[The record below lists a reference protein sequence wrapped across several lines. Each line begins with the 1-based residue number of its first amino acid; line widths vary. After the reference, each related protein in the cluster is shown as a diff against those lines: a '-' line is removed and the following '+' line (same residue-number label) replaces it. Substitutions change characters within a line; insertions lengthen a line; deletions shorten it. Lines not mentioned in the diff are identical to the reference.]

1 MVFISP
7 KIFIHYFF
15 CQRTMSLFHI
25 YLFTPTFLLLCAKDH
40 LGLRLCAHALPAPSM
55 ANNHWNAGVVS
66 CQWLRVSS
74 QCSSGLPPTGVPTKG
89 CGYQRV
95 CLPTGDKKPVTKVEI
110 LNNIQLQLI
119 QTQPATN
126 DKSKGFGQR
135 PIPRALPHN
144 PWAIPPPGLHHTPPP
159 PSTPPHP

>member
-7 KIFIHYFF
+7 KIFIQYFF
-15 CQRTMSLFHI
+15 CERTMSLFHI

-89 CGYQRV
+89 CAYQRV
-95 CLPTGDKKPVTKVEI
+95 CLPTGVPTNG
-110 LNNIQLQLI
+110 L
-119 QTQPATN
+119 PATGCLQWDASN
-126 DKSKGFGQR
+126 G
-135 PIPRALPHN
+135 LPPDPQSYPPDATTELPATCLIN
-144 PWAIPPPGLHHTPPP
+144 PPFRFYIIDDLIHV
-159 PSTPPHP
+159 S